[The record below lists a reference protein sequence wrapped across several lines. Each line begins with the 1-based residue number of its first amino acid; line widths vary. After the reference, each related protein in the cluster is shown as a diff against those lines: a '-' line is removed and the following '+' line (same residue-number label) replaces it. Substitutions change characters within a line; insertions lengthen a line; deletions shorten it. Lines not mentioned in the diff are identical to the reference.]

1 MLLKIPDINESVEFN
16 DNVLS
21 KFCAQLGKYAF
32 TNELMFDLGNINAIK
47 INENKPGKYD
57 NIIIVNEKMK
67 NLIRIREVDD
77 IIEIS
82 NLKSGITKL
91 QLEKINKLRKEN
103 SLPLIS

>member
-1 MLLKIPDINESVEFN
+1 MCKNQFN

-21 KFCAQLGKYAF
+21 KFCAQLGKYAI
-32 TNELMFDLGNINAIK
+32 TNELMFNLDNINVIK

-57 NIIIVNEKMK
+57 NIIIVNGRIEK
-67 NLIRIREVDD
+67 LLRIREVDD

-82 NLKSGITKL
+82 NLKRGITKA

>member
-1 MLLKIPDINESVEFN
+1 
-16 DNVLS
+16 
-21 KFCAQLGKYAF
+21 
-32 TNELMFDLGNINAIK
+32 MFDLGNINAIK

-67 NLIRIREVDD
+67 NLIRIKEVDD

-82 NLKSGITKL
+82 NLKRGITKL